1 MMKLKVQVALNL
13 RPQLLVPWDGFTLV
27 SSELS
32 QYLELDR
39 LQSLPQESHGQA
51 GLATST
57 SQSAS
62 IGTSQYLITLTKTK
76 IIARSQRWCHHHQH
90 HPWHWHQVKLAC

>member
-51 GLATST
+51 GVATST
-57 SQSAS
+57 SQCS
-62 IGTSQYLITLTKTK
+62 IGTSL
-76 IIARSQRWCHHHQH
+76 SHHTHENKNH
-90 HPWHWHQVKLAC
+90 RKVTAVVSSSSVPSVALASSEISE

>member
-51 GLATST
+51 GLVGLPSK
-57 SQSAS
+57 QSLFQFVGLTTKPQ
-62 IGTSQYLITLTKTK
+62 IHVYLHLQN
-76 IIARSQRWCHHHQH
+76 IIS
-90 HPWHWHQVKLAC
+90 